1 MSKAADSKSNGSHK
15 KKGST
20 LSRQSAR
27 SRRLQRL
34 RLDDPSLSLNFD
46 LTALLCCLLHLTVLA
61 AAISDAETSHN
72 LKGGESVEWKL
83 RGSIHHGRIITKLT
97 EPTMV
102 NDSMV
107 AASVK
112 EPKWLGKRAKREMEE
127 RKTTR

>member
-1 MSKAADSKSNGSHK
+1 M
-15 KKGST
+15 
-20 LSRQSAR
+20 
-27 SRRLQRL
+27 
-34 RLDDPSLSLNFD
+34 
-46 LTALLCCLLHLTVLA
+46 TVLA
-61 AAISDAETSHN
+61 AAASDADVGRD

-112 EPKWLGKRAKREMEE
+112 EPKWLG
-127 RKTTR
+127 